1 MQLLISGKQVDVGE
15 ALRGHVQARVEARV
29 AKYFERPIE
38 GVITFSKHAH
48 LYRTDC
54 NVHAGTG
61 IRVQA
66 QAEDPDIYA
75 SLEAAVDRLET
86 RLRRWKRRLKQH
98 HGAVRPEAG
107 PVLKARSYMFAAE
120 AEDDE
125 AAVQGLLPDAAP
137 DTTPGTDSAASDA
150 DVPVIIAEST
160 TEIRNLTVREAVMSL
175 DLADLPVLMFRNQAH
190 GGLNVVYRRADG
202 HIGWIEPG
210 PGAGSEP
217 R

>member
-61 IRVQA
+61 IRVQS

-98 HGAVRPEAG
+98 HGAARTESG
-107 PVLKARSYMFAAE
+107 PVLEARSYMFAAE

-125 AAVQGLLPDAAP
+125 TAVQGLLPDA
-137 DTTPGTDSAASDA
+137 TPGAAGTDA

-160 TEIRNLTVREAVMSL
+160 TEILNLTVREAVMSL
-175 DLADLPVLMFRNQAH
+175 DLADLPVLMFRNRAH

>member
-15 ALRGHVQARVEARV
+15 ALRGHVRARVEARV

-61 IRVQA
+61 IRVQS

-75 SLEAAVDRLET
+75 SLESAVDRLET

-98 HGAVRPEAG
+98 HSTSRAEAG
-107 PVLKARSYMFAAE
+107 PAIKARSYMFAAE

-125 AAVQGLLPDAAP
+125 ATAEGLVPDA
-137 DTTPGTDSAASDA
+137 TTLPAGTHE
-150 DVPVIIAEST
+150 DVPVIIAETT
-160 TEIRNLTVREAVMSL
+160 TEILDITVREAVMCL
-175 DLADLPVLMFRNQAH
+175 DLADLPVLMFRNRAH

-210 PGAGSEP
+210 PGAGSVP

>member
-15 ALRGHVQARVEARV
+15 ALRGHVRARVEARV

-61 IRVQA
+61 IRVQS

-75 SLEAAVDRLET
+75 SLESAVDRLET

-98 HGAVRPEAG
+98 HSTGRAEAG
-107 PVLKARSYMFAAE
+107 PAIEARSYMFAAE

-125 AAVQGLLPDAAP
+125 AATDGLAPDALPA
-137 DTTPGTDSAASDA
+137 GTNEDVLVINAA
-150 DVPVIIAEST
+150 ST
-160 TEIRNLTVREAVMSL
+160 TEILNITVREAVMCL
-175 DLADLPVLMFRNQAH
+175 DLADLPVLMFRNRAH

-210 PGAGSEP
+210 PGAGSVP